1 MLALDDN
8 EITGGMSEIG
18 KKVIEKYGKPK
29 AILAVSA
36 HWFTKRIKS
45 AISTSGLF
53 YHDTSVDARITYFY
67 ALSACFYAFPAT

>member
-45 AISTSGLF
+45 AIST
-53 YHDTSVDARITYFY
+53 
-67 ALSACFYAFPAT
+67 